1 MKRVND
7 ILRGLV
13 LIAVAVCLV
22 LWKLGKL
29 SLRFSIAGVSWF
41 WVIVAIGLA
50 IVAVTSLCELNFG
63 GVFFPAA
70 FICMIFAKPWH
81 LEALTPWVV
90 LVVAVLLT
98 MAFER
103 MFPMRGGKRNFL
115 INKHGYESD
124 GKYAYFALRMGESA
138 KYFRQEELENVDL
151 TMTMGGMSV
160 YFDNVIVPSGEI
172 KIHTKTA
179 MGETHLFVPRD
190 WKIEN
195 DVRCTMGESSFS
207 GMQDESNENSIRC
220 VIDGSVFCGELVID
234 RI

>member
-13 LIAVAVCLV
+13 LVAIAVCLV

-29 SLRFSIAGVSWF
+29 TLRFSIAGVSWF

-90 LVVAVLLT
+90 LVVAVG
-98 MAFER
+98 
-103 MFPMRGGKRNFL
+103 RGLAGREAQHRVAVAARLVFIGQAHDRRL
-115 INKHGYESD
+115 R
-124 GKYAYFALRMGESA
+124 ALRIAPGDSFPKPLSA
-138 KYFRQEELENVDL
+138 AKER
-151 TMTMGGMSV
+151 
-160 YFDNVIVPSGEI
+160 
-172 KIHTKTA
+172 
-179 MGETHLFVPRD
+179 
-190 WKIEN
+190 
-195 DVRCTMGESSFS
+195 
-207 GMQDESNENSIRC
+207 ESNLFI
-220 VIDGSVFCGELVID
+220 VIQFF
-234 RI
+234 

>member
-1 MKRVND
+1 MKRIND

-70 FICMIFAKPWH
+70 FICMIFSKPWH

-90 LVVAVLLT
+90 LIVAVLLT

-103 MFPMRGGKRNFL
+103 MFPMRGGKRNFVSART
-115 INKHGYESD
+115 GYESD
-124 GKYAYFALRMGESA
+124 GKYAYYALRMGESA
-138 KYFRQEELENVDL
+138 KYFRQEDLENVDL
-151 TMTMGGMSV
+151 LMTMGGMSV
-160 YFDNVIVPSGEI
+160 YFDNVNVPSGEI
-172 KIHTKTA
+172 KIHTKTT

-190 WKIEN
+190 WKIVN
-195 DVRCTMGESSFS
+195 DVRCMMGETNYS
-207 GMQDESNENSIRC
+207 GFRDESDENSVRC
-220 VIDGSVFCGELVID
+220 VIDGNVFCGELIID